1 MRKHRLSQNSVE
13 HLMKHDFPG
22 NVRELE
28 NLVEQA
34 AALSE
39 TEELNPLDFPLRTR
53 AGRLD
58 GPPVTGR
65 SSPTAELPLPQ
76 GTLADSVNEA
86 ERRAITAALEKS
98 PDDLAHVAEQLGIS
112 ATTLWRKM
120 KRLDLKT
127 SVPEPS

>member
-1 MRKHRLSQNSVE
+1 
-13 HLMKHDFPG
+13 MKHDFPG

-39 TEELNPLDFPLRTR
+39 TEELTPIDFPLRTR
-53 AGRLD
+53 GARPEGTPVAGRS
-58 GPPVTGR
+58 T
-65 SSPTAELPLPQ
+65 PTAEMPISH
-76 GTLADSVNEA
+76 GTLADAVNDA

-120 KRLDLKT
+120 KRLELKT